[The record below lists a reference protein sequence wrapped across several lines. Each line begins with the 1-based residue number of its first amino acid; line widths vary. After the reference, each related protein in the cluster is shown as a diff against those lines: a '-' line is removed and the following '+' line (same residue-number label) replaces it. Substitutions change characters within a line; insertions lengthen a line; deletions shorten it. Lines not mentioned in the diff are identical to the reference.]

1 MQRINEV
8 IEAVWAKRRQIIIE
22 SKSPH
27 APINIAVYMDY
38 EYYSMCKSEINGEV
52 PASVHEF
59 FDRDTILGF
68 QVYKVY
74 KVYKVV
80 PMHTRHVEIKH
91 PPFKVVNLDG

>member
-8 IEAVWAKRRQIIIE
+8 IEAVWAKRRQIITE
-22 SKSPH
+22 SKSPDD
-27 APINIAVYMDY
+27 PVNIVVYMDY

-52 PASVHEF
+52 PVSVHEF

-68 QVYKVY
+68 QVYKV
-74 KVYKVV
+74 V
-80 PMHTRHVEIKH
+80 PKHTRDGEIKH